1 MSMIETTRGMLEES
15 TLRKV
20 TGSVEDENEY
30 TEWVEY
36 WLGDELVH
44 RSAVV
49 NLKQGAPTGTLI
61 AGTFE

>member
-1 MSMIETTRGMLEES
+1 MSMIETTHGQMNES
-15 TLRKV
+15 DLRKV
-20 TGSVEDENEY
+20 TGAVDDENEY

-44 RSAVV
+44 RSAHV